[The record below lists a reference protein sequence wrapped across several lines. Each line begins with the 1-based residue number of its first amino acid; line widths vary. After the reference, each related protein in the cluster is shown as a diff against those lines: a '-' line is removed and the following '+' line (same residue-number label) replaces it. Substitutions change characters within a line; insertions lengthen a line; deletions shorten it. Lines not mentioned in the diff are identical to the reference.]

1 MRDKQAE
8 YNRIVKRNNRIVRLS
23 RNCKAT
29 QIPNM
34 NDRDKLRIF
43 GTPIIKPTDFEYPIN
58 DYKKLLTEEVKIKNV
73 KILFLISN
81 YEREAML
88 KELLGEIKV
97 LNSENII
104 ADYIIFD
111 DQSSYVI
118 NDSKTIINNEHRGK
132 RDYWMTFNDMF
143 KYAEKNIYDIYV
155 FTPNDFLNYNFKKI
169 IEYGVKL
176 IDTKY
181 VFNTLND
188 GRTTC
193 WNFVKPI
200 NLTKEVDLIFFSD
213 CGFFTNYNT
222 LSALNFKMNKIV
234 ITDMYYGSQVGA
246 QITERINKLR
256 IPIFHPLESFVYHG
270 KHDSLMN
277 PK

>member
-1 MRDKQAE
+1 MRDKQRE
-8 YNRIVKRNNRIVRLS
+8 YNKIVKRNNRIVKLLH
-23 RNCKAT
+23 NKAT
-29 QIPNM
+29 QTPNM

-43 GTPIIKPTDFEYPIN
+43 GTPIVKPTDFEYPIN
-58 DYKKLLTEEVKIKNV
+58 DYKNLLTKEVEIKNV

-132 RDYWMTFNDMF
+132 FNYWMTFNDMF
-143 KYAEKNIYDIYV
+143 KYAQKNIYDIYV
-155 FTPNDFLNYNFKKI
+155 FTPNDFLKYNFKKI
-169 IEYGVKL
+169 VEYGIKL
-176 IDTKY
+176 FNIKY

-193 WNFVKPI
+193 WNFIKPI
-200 NLTKEVDLIFFSD
+200 NLTEEVDLIFFSD
-213 CGFFTNYNT
+213 CGFFTNYKT
-222 LSALNFKMNKIV
+222 LSALEFKMNEIYTRNNN
-234 ITDMYYGSQVGA
+234 IGSRVGA
-246 QITERINKLR
+246 QITARINNLR
-256 IPIFHPLESFVYHG
+256 IPIFHPKNSLVYHG
-270 KHDSLMN
+270 NHPTLMH
-277 PK
+277 KK